1 MNIPI
6 SSDSVRLWAMWRCPS
21 LFHCLFTNV
30 NENDSEGKLLTPR
43 FCCKWRKRTTGKP
56 KGAPNSFGIRRNNE
70 GDAQSTRQ
78 ERLWHGTGSHDE
90 GAEVLDPPRRFGRL
104 PRTCYE
110 EWSTTGTPSSFPA
123 MYLTGTT
130 MTRICSV
137 SWVKKTSIR
146 RPILANRTMNSSK
159 RSS

>member
-6 SSDSVRLWAMWRCPS
+6 SSDSVRLWATWRCPS

-90 GAEVLDPPRRFGRL
+90 GAEVLDPPPTIWSIAKNVLRGVVDNWNSKFISSYVPNGDNNDPNMFGFMG
-104 PRTCYE
+104 E
-110 EWSTTGTPSSFPA
+110 ENFDST
-123 MYLTGTT
+123 
-130 MTRICSV
+130 
-137 SWVKKTSIR
+137 
-146 RPILANRTMNSSK
+146 ANLS
-159 RSS
+159 